1 VLHQRIAQRYQ
12 MMMSE
17 GFLEE
22 VIALHQRGEH
32 YAVLPA
38 MRAVGYRQV
47 WQHLSG
53 DFDLETAIEKAIIA
67 TRQMAKRQLTWL
79 RAQQDGSWFDSSDGL
94 PLTDIL
100 SFLASE
106 LPELKIKLDG

>member
-1 VLHQRIAQRYQ
+1 
-12 MMMSE
+12 MMSE

-22 VIALHQRGEH
+22 VTTLYQQPDCHAT
-32 YAVLPA
+32 LPS

-53 DFDLETAIEKAIIA
+53 DFDLDIAIEKAIIA

-79 RAQQDGSWFDSSDGL
+79 RAQQDGTWFDSGESL
-94 PLTDIL
+94 PLPEIM
-100 SFLASE
+100 SFLSSQ
-106 LPELKIKLDG
+106 LPELKIKA